1 MAKLLAKNTKFEIS
15 TGTGTWTKVS
25 GVKSFS
31 GLHGGAAS
39 VIDTSDLDSVAK
51 EKLAGLPDEGSLT
64 LGLDLIPTDPGQQAI
79 DAARLTGAPTG
90 FRITYSTLDRFT
102 FNVLVLSN
110 EVSGQ
115 VDQIITTSAKLEISG
130 AVTKDQATS

>member
-15 TGTGTWTKVS
+15 TGTNAYAKIG

-31 GLHGGAAS
+31 GLHGGSAS
-39 VIDTSDLDSVAK
+39 VIDTTDLDSLAK

-64 LGLDLIPTDPGQQAI
+64 LGLDLIAGDAGQTAI
-79 DAARLTGAPTG
+79 DAARISGVATP
-90 FRITYSTLDRFT
+90 FRITFNNGDQYSFS
-102 FNVLVLSN
+102 VLVLSN

-115 VDQIITTSAKLEISG
+115 VDQIIETSAKLEISG
-130 AVTKDQATS
+130 AVTKGTAS